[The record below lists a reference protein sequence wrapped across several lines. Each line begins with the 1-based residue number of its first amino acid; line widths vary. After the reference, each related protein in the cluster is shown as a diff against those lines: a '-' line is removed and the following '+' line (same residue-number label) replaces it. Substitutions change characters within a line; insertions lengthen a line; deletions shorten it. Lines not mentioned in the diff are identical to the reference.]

1 MAAANPHI
9 TAQAYDL
16 NHFPALREKYQVMSV
31 PCLVVDQGK
40 QVTFG
45 KKNIQQLL
53 DLLS

>member
-1 MAAANPHI
+1 MAAANPNI

-16 NHFPALREKYQVMSV
+16 NHFPALRDKYHVMSV